1 MEPGFP
7 YKLEDGG
14 KIPNQ
19 SRHTQNAVQ
28 MSNAIYQKNPSEYLN
43 ACSSDHTIHTVC
55 DVSQHSDK
63 DVLYNA
69 FKGPN
74 HGTQAMTDLD
84 IQLRHKDDT
93 PGGTFHSGFE
103 KRSRVNP
110 LGQVV
115 YCAEL
120 EKCET
125 MCSAVIPLEEQLLLS
140 VPSPSCYS

>member
-1 MEPGFP
+1 M
-7 YKLEDGG
+7 LAMG
-14 KIPNQ
+14 K
-19 SRHTQNAVQ
+19 VE
-28 MSNAIYQKNPSEYLN
+28 K
-43 ACSSDHTIHTVC
+43 
-55 DVSQHSDK
+55 K
-63 DVLYNA
+63 DVLYTA
-69 FKGPN
+69 FKG
-74 HGTQAMTDLD
+74 TKSWDAAMTDLD

-93 PGGTFHSGFE
+93 PGGTFHSDFE

-110 LGQVV
+110 LGQVL